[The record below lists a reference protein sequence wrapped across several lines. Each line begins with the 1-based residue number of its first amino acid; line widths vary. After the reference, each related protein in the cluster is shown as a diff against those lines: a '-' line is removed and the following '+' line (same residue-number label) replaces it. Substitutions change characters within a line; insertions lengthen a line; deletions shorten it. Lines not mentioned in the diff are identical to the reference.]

1 MENNNNNEHQC
12 TLNKLKEE
20 IRKKQEKLNRII
32 LEGKNKDQ
40 ILRFSQ
46 ELDIL
51 ITEYLSINFYKK

>member
-1 MENNNNNEHQC
+1 MENNNNNEQQC

>member
-20 IRKKQEKLNRII
+20 IRKKQEKLNKII

>member
-12 TLNKLKEE
+12 TLNKLEEE